1 MTFETILGV
10 TEILCSFQLVLKEK
24 TGKDISQSS
33 ILKFLGMLLGNNLAL
48 SDAEDNTYGPLN
60 RRRIADLPLLR
71 TLLAICQK
79 YQDPS
84 FWEVMHSFVLLA
96 YVSWAASTVTVRDA
110 SRVNH
115 LSKVTWGRCNFCG
128 FTTSPPL
135 PNSPKNQNF
144 KKQEKKHAEISAF
157 NTSVTKNM
165 ITWCTVPEMW
175 CAANWQTDGQTKKV
189 T

>member
-33 ILKFLGMLLGNNLAL
+33 ILKFLGMLLGNNVAL
-48 SDAEDNTYGPLN
+48 SDAEDSTYGPLN
-60 RRRIADLPLLR
+60 RRCIADLPLLR

-96 YVSWAASTVTVRDA
+96 YASWAASTVTVRDA

-115 LSKVTWGRCNFCG
+115 LSKVT
-128 FTTSPPL
+128 
-135 PNSPKNQNF
+135 
-144 KKQEKKHAEISAF
+144 
-157 NTSVTKNM
+157 
-165 ITWCTVPEMW
+165 
-175 CAANWQTDGQTKKV
+175 
-189 T
+189 

>member
-96 YVSWAASTVTVRDA
+96 YASWATSTVTVRDA

-115 LSKVTWGRCNFCG
+115 LSKVT
-128 FTTSPPL
+128 
-135 PNSPKNQNF
+135 
-144 KKQEKKHAEISAF
+144 
-157 NTSVTKNM
+157 
-165 ITWCTVPEMW
+165 
-175 CAANWQTDGQTKKV
+175 
-189 T
+189 